1 MDDSKISKLS
11 FVGALFTLIVISL
24 GAWVRLTDAGLG
36 CPDWPGCYGLLTT
49 PDTVDELAKARE
61 YYPNADIDVGKAWRE
76 MLHRYMAGLL
86 GLYVF
91 FITYISIKY
100 SKRRA
105 TLPVLISILIIIQAI
120 MGMLTVTML
129 VKPTIVTTHLF
140 FGMLTATLLF
150 INSLKYSNIS
160 MSPEKIPAIALIVI
174 SITWVF
180 LIIQIL
186 LGGWTSTNYASLAC
200 TDFPKCL
207 DQWYPKEMIFNEAF
221 NVINLPD
228 VNYEGGILAYGAKV
242 AIHYSHRITALI
254 LTFVFISALYV
265 VFKLNKHSLLKK
277 LMSISI
283 IFFILQI
290 ILGIS
295 NVVYSLPLNI
305 AVWHTMNA
313 AILMALISSALYYCL
328 LSFYKI
334 K

>member
-100 SKRRA
+100 SKRSY

-160 MSPEKIPAIALIVI
+160 MSPEKIPAIALII
-174 SITWVF
+174 ITITWVF

-221 NVINLPD
+221 NVNNLPD

-277 LMSISI
+277 IMSISI
-283 IFFILQI
+283 IFFILQV

-328 LSFYKI
+328 LSFYKT

>member
-100 SKRRA
+100 SKRSY

-160 MSPEKIPAIALIVI
+160 MSPEKIPAIALII
-174 SITWVF
+174 ITITWVF

-334 K
+334 R

>member
-100 SKRRA
+100 SKRSY

-150 INSLKYSNIS
+150 INSLKYSNTS
-160 MSPEKIPAIALIVI
+160 MTSEKIPAIALII
-174 SITWVF
+174 ITITWIF

-242 AIHYSHRITALI
+242 AIHYSHRVTALI

-277 LMSISI
+277 IMSISI
-283 IFFILQI
+283 IFFILQV

-328 LSFYKI
+328 LSFYKT